1 MFSRLPNLKRPW
13 RVRGRIEKSERGAH
27 ILQSEVVCFA
37 PPYASVGSF
46 GHQQHQRRRRKLL
59 EAESLGA

>member
-13 RVRGRIEKSERGAH
+13 RVRGRIEKSGSGAH

-37 PPYASVGSF
+37 PPYASVGS
-46 GHQQHQRRRRKLL
+46 LDTNNINVAVVNA